1 MKFLTVSSMW
11 CITSLDVSLIIFLS
25 NVTTG
30 IQIIKYPHL
39 LFYFGNYLKQW
50 LQAQERRQW
59 WTPSS
64 CAPPPLLPQ
73 NQKRPRTC
81 QRYYVITRA
90 RRSSSISEDYQRTL
104 NPFEDLWH
112 RGFQHSRPRH
122 RPGYRTARTCKS
134 NVEYWTLCRVI
145 AYISPGP
152 YIYGPGDSDD
162 FINILI
168 SNQTSHKIA
177 YLLNQLI

>member
-11 CITSLDVSLIIFLS
+11 CITSLDVILIISLY

-30 IQIIKYPHL
+30 IQTIKYPHL
-39 LFYFGNYLKQW
+39 LFYFGDYLKQW

-64 CAPPPLLPQ
+64 CAPPPPLPQ

-112 RGFQHSRPRH
+112 RGSQHSRPRH
-122 RPGYRTARTCKS
+122 RPGYRTARKCKS

-145 AYISPGP
+145 AYMAIVTISSISWYLTKLHKRLP
-152 YIYGPGDSDD
+152 IYFTKGRQD
-162 FINILI
+162 
-168 SNQTSHKIA
+168 
-177 YLLNQLI
+177 YL